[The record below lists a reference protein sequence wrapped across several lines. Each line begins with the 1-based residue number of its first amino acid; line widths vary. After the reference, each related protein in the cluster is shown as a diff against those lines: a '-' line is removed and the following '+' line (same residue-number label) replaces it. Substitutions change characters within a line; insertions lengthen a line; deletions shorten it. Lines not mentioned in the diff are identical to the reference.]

1 MRYKRLVFA
10 PACLRLFLSVLM
22 LLPVSTATAEV
33 QQHTQLDGEAIMQ
46 QVLAR
51 QVYEPFVYEEQA
63 MILVDRQGKRDV
75 RSLRL
80 FARLATDRRQ
90 VLLVFDT
97 PREIQGVAL
106 RLFADNSAQSN
117 RYQVYL
123 PALEQPLLTTA
134 DEGRASNVLGTD
146 FAIRDLLPEE
156 RELFSYQRLDD
167 EIIDEVAHYRVEALP
182 RNVPNNLPAVYSR
195 RLLTIRKDNFVIVR
209 TDYFDHYGRHQKTR
223 SQHELEEYG
232 YGNWQPGMILMEN
245 HRENHQTL
253 LKVTRRVFSP
263 DYVPLELFSRDW
275 LLENR
280 HRAATPQMLFELG
293 IRPERVEVESADQ
306 APGKVIG
313 DE

>member
-1 MRYKRLVFA
+1 
-10 PACLRLFLSVLM
+10 
-22 LLPVSTATAEV
+22 
-33 QQHTQLDGEAIMQ
+33 MQ

-80 FARLATDRRQ
+80 FARLESDRRR

-106 RLFADNSAQSN
+106 RLFVDNDADSR

-123 PALEQPLLTTA
+123 PALEQPLLTTT

-146 FAIRDLLPEE
+146 FAIRDLLPEQ
-156 RELFSYQRLDD
+156 RELFSYRRLDD
-167 EIIDEVAHYRVEALP
+167 EVVDEIAHYRVEAVPRDVQHKLP
-182 RNVPNNLPAVYSR
+182 SVYSR
-195 RLLTIRKDNFVIVR
+195 RLLTIRKDNFVIIR

-232 YGNWQPGMILMEN
+232 FDNWQPGMILMEN
-245 HRENHQTL
+245 HREHHQTL

-280 HRAATPQMLFELG
+280 HRAATPQMLFDLG
-293 IRPERVEVESADQ
+293 IAPERVEVEVAD
-306 APGKVIG
+306 KMIG
-313 DE
+313 QGLVDE